1 MQTCARAC
9 NAIDVAGFT
18 LQHSTTPDN
27 IFASAID
34 KCCVYVFMTSYI
46 SGALAFQVQPISG
59 PPSYSQ
65 HTPRLCSAV
74 AGKRNKRACVCVCVS
89 TLIDYRCT
97 AGLVGYSR
105 QWKWARTPLRKQDIS
120 NTHTHRAN
128 THVQWLQTQAQCD
141 FIERRLSDA
150 GL

>member
-1 MQTCARAC
+1 MGNVQTCARAC
-9 NAIDVAGFT
+9 NAIDVAGFS

-74 AGKRNKRACVCVCVS
+74 AGKRNKRACVCVCFYPNRLS
-89 TLIDYRCT
+89 MHCW
-97 AGLVGYSR
+97 VGWLQQTVEMGPNSPEETRYL
-105 QWKWARTPLRKQDIS
+105 QH
-120 NTHTHRAN
+120 THT
-128 THVQWLQTQAQCD
+128 Q
-141 FIERRLSDA
+141 S
-150 GL
+150 